1 MPEFVHLHNHS
12 HYSLLDGACT
22 VDDLIEAAVEKKMTA
37 LALTDHGVMFG
48 ALEFYKK
55 AKKAGIKPIIG
66 TEAYIVTNGN
76 RFDKLTIAQ
85 GKSNGKGR
93 GAYHHIILLAKNE
106 TGYKNLIKLST
117 LGHTEGFYYK
127 PRIDLE
133 LLRTYREGLIALSG
147 CVQGVVAAHLVDSNY
162 HEAKKAALT
171 YKEIF
176 EDDFYLEIMNH
187 QFEKEKSVLEG
198 MPRISSELGIKLVGT
213 NDIHYIRKEH
223 ALAHNILLLIPE
235 ASVGNP
241 PDYTKLRYGT
251 DQFYFKSSDEM
262 AEALKDFPQ
271 AIEATLE
278 VTEKCNLEL
287 QLNQSHMP
295 KFPLPHGEQ
304 GEAIQNLDD
313 YLEFLAKKGL
323 QKRYETI
330 TDEIWNRLENEL
342 SVIQKMGYSGYFL
355 IVQDFVN
362 EARRM
367 GVRVGPGRGS
377 AAGSL
382 VSYALGI
389 TDIDPLKY
397 GLLFE
402 RFLNPDRVSM
412 PDIDVD
418 FADDKRERVIDYVRR
433 KYGEDSVSQIIT
445 FGTLLSRA
453 VLKDVGRVLGVS
465 LGTIESITKQIP
477 VVQGRV
483 TPLAEALET
492 VPELKWVRETKDEK
506 IRQLIDVSLVLEGL
520 YRNVSTHAAGLVI
533 APGPIIEYVPLYK
546 TPQTEL
552 VTQYNM
558 KDLEEA
564 GLLKMDFLGLRT
576 LTVFDRTIDL
586 IKQRRGIEIDLDA
599 IPYDDPKTFELFS
612 KALTVGVFQ
621 FETPGMQE
629 YLRKLQPNS
638 INDLVAMNALHRPGP
653 MEMIDDFIARK
664 HGQQRI
670 EYLHPSLEPILR
682 ETYGII
688 VYQEQVIKIASEVA
702 GFTLAKADLMRRAM
716 GKKDKTLMANLKKE
730 FVAGAV
736 DRGIDRKVAAE
747 IFDLIEK
754 FASYGFNKS
763 HSVAYSI
770 IAYQAAYLKAHYPE
784 EFMAAIL
791 TSEIGNTDKIV
802 LYINDCRKNRI
813 NVLPPDVNES
823 QSTFTVTQD
832 GIRFGLSAVKNV
844 GENAVEAIVKEREKN
859 GRFENLFDFCRR
871 VDLRIVNRKTIESLI
886 QAGAFDTLEKNRAR
900 LFSAVEKA
908 IAYAQNYQAD
918 AVRGQSSLFD
928 FSPLQKVS
936 PLVPSLPDVPDWSEQ
951 EKLDREKT
959 LLGFYVSGHP
969 LLKFEEEVNVFSTA
983 KFGFPEAVQPGSI
996 VRACGI
1002 ISGVKKKIDK
1012 KGNMMAFVT
1021 LEDFTGRGE
1030 CIVFSDPY
1038 KLYERFL
1045 HPDSMIMVIG
1055 KGEVSGTSLRILV
1068 QEVYPLEKVREKFT
1082 KSIIVSFNINDVQ
1095 ENTIIELRKLMERYR
1110 GNCTCYFNV
1119 LGAEGSG
1126 TKLFAAKKFVVD
1138 PSQEFMLEL
1147 ERILGPGCVR
1157 IAG

>member
-22 VDDLIEAAVEKKMTA
+22 IDALIEAAVENKMAA

-55 AKKAGIKPIIG
+55 AKRAGIKPIIG
-66 TEAYIVTNGN
+66 VEAYIVTNGT
-76 RFDKLTIAQ
+76 RFDKLPGALAKQ
-85 GKSNGKGR
+85 NGKGR
-93 GAYHHIILLAKNE
+93 GVYHHIVLLVKNE
-106 TGYKNLIKLST
+106 VGYRNLMKLVT
-117 LGHTEGFYYK
+117 FGHTEGFYYK

-133 LLRTYREGLIALSG
+133 LLAKYREGLVALSG
-147 CVQGVVAAHLVDSNY
+147 CVGGVVSAHLVDRNY
-162 HEAKKAALT
+162 DEARRAATT

-176 EDDFYLEIMNH
+176 GDDFYLEVMNH
-187 QFEKEKSVLEG
+187 DFEKERAVHEG
-198 MPRISSELGIKLVGT
+198 MPRLAMELGLKLVGS
-213 NDIHYIRKEH
+213 NDVHYIRREH

-251 DQFYFKSSDEM
+251 DQFYFRSADEM
-262 AEALKDFPQ
+262 AKALKDFPG
-271 AIEATLE
+271 ALETSLE
-278 VTEKCNLEL
+278 VAEKCNLEL
-287 QLNQSHMP
+287 QLRKSHMP
-295 KFPLPHGEQ
+295 MFPMPEDSG
-304 GEAIQNLDD
+304 ASNLDE
-313 YLEFLAKKGL
+313 YLEILAKKGL
-323 QKRYETI
+323 QRRYKTI
-330 TDEIWNRLENEL
+330 TEEIRARLDNEL
-342 SVIQKMGYSGYFL
+342 SIIRKMGYSGYFL
-355 IVQDFVN
+355 IVQDFIN

-389 TDIDPLKY
+389 TDVDPLKY
-397 GLLFE
+397 DLLFE

-418 FADDKRERVIDYVRR
+418 FADDKRELVINYVKG

-477 VVQGRV
+477 VFQGRV

-492 VPELKWVRETKDEK
+492 VPELKWVKDTKDEK

-520 YRNVSTHAAGLVI
+520 CRNASTHAAGIVI
-533 APGPIIEYVPLYK
+533 APGPIIDYVPLYK
-546 TPQTEL
+546 TPQTEIM
-552 VTQYNM
+552 TQYNM

-576 LTVFDRTIDL
+576 LTVFDRTIQL
-586 IKQRRGIEIDLDA
+586 IKQRSGIEVDLDS
-599 IPYDDPKTFELFS
+599 IPLDDPETFELFS
-612 KALTVGVFQ
+612 RGLTVGVFQ
-621 FETPGMQE
+621 FESSAMQE
-629 YLRKLQPNS
+629 YLRKLKPNS
-638 INDLVAMNALHRPGP
+638 INDLVAMNALYRPGP

-664 HGQQRI
+664 HGRARI

-702 GFTLAKADLMRRAM
+702 GFSLAKADLMRRAM
-716 GKKDKTLMANLKKE
+716 GKKDKKLMANLKKE
-730 FVAGAV
+730 FVAGAMG
-736 DRGIDRKVAAE
+736 RGIDRKVAGE

-770 IAYQAAYLKAHYPE
+770 IAYQTAYLKAHYPA

-802 LYINDCRKNRI
+802 LFINDCRKNGI
-813 NVLPPDVNES
+813 NVLPPDVNEG
-823 QSTFTVTQD
+823 QSTFVVTQD

-844 GENAVEAIVKEREKN
+844 GESAVNAIVREREKA
-859 GRFENLFDFCRR
+859 GKFENLFDFCRR

-886 QAGAFDTLEKNRAR
+886 QAGAFDTLEPNRAR
-900 LFSAVEKA
+900 LFASVEKA
-908 IAYAQNYQAD
+908 LQYAQNYQAH

-928 FSPLQKVS
+928 FSPLQKTS
-936 PLVPSLPDVPDWSEQ
+936 RFIPSMPEVLDWSEQ
-951 EKLDREKT
+951 EKLDREKA

-983 KFGFPEAVQPGSI
+983 RFGVPEVVKPGTS
-996 VRACGI
+996 VRVCGI
-1002 ISGVKKKIDK
+1002 VSGVKKKVDK

-1021 LEDFTGRGE
+1021 MEDFTGRGE
-1030 CIVFSDPY
+1030 CIVFSEPF
-1038 KLYERFL
+1038 KQYERYL

-1055 KGEVSGTSLRILV
+1055 KGEVSGPSLRILV

-1095 ENTIIELRKLMERYR
+1095 ENTIVELRRLMEKHR
-1110 GNCTCYFNV
+1110 GTCSCFFNV
-1119 LGAEGSG
+1119 LGGEAAGS
-1126 TKLFAAKKFVVD
+1126 KLFATKKFVVE
-1138 PSQEFMLEL
+1138 PSEEFINEL
-1147 ERILGPGCVR
+1147 KRILGPECVK